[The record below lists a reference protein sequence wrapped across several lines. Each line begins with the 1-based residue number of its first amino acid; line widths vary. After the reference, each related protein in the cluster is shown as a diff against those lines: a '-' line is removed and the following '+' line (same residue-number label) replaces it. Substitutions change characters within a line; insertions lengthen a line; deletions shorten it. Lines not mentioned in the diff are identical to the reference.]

1 MTRPID
7 IQKELAPDPVSAEYK
22 GALAGARS
30 HGRPTLPHERDEVAE
45 GEGIE
50 VQDRLLRALD
60 DLSHGLQDTDM
71 HGQPG
76 YPTRDASS
84 REPDAPH

>member
-7 IQKELAPDPVSAEYK
+7 IQKELAPDPVAADYR
-22 GALAGARS
+22 GAGR
-30 HGRPTLPHERDEVAE
+30 HGRPTLPHERDEAA
-45 GEGIE
+45 GEAQIA

-76 YPTRDASS
+76 YATRDATS

>member
-1 MTRPID
+1 MIRPID
-7 IQKELAPDPVSAEYK
+7 IQKALAPDPVATEYEDKSAP
-22 GALAGARS
+22 AR
-30 HGRPTLPHERDEVAE
+30 GRPTLPHERDQAADEE
-45 GEGIE
+45 HIE
-50 VQDRLLRALD
+50 VQERLLRALD

-76 YPTRDASS
+76 YPTRDTGS